1 MRPKSHLFSVL
12 SPSVPVSF
20 SSTLHSRT
28 DFYREEF
35 LKHRAC
41 LEQQREYF
49 SERAITAVD
58 GALKRILA
66 ELDQLCSCEDADS
79 RVSDLLAQFDLV
91 TRVSTWI
98 DPKTLH

>member
-1 MRPKSHLFSVL
+1 MRPKSHLFSV
-12 SPSVPVSF
+12 SQPSVSVSL
-20 SSTLHSRT
+20 SGPLHRRT

-35 LKHRAC
+35 LKHREC

-58 GALKRILA
+58 GALRRILA
-66 ELDQLCSCEDADS
+66 ELDQLCDCADADS

>member
-1 MRPKSHLFSVL
+1 MRPKSHLFSVSHHSASVSL
-12 SPSVPVSF
+12 SGP
-20 SSTLHSRT
+20 LHRRT

-41 LEQQREYF
+41 LEEQREYF

-58 GALKRILA
+58 GALRRILA
-66 ELDQLCSCEDADS
+66 ELDQLCDCDDADS

>member
-1 MRPKSHLFSVL
+1 MRPKSHLFGVFGGSA
-12 SPSVPVSF
+12 SASF
-20 SSTLHSRT
+20 PNPLHRRT

-58 GALKRILA
+58 GALKRILSD
-66 ELDQLCSCEDADS
+66 LDRLCDCEDADS
-79 RVSDLLAQFDLV
+79 RVSELLAQFDLV

>member
-1 MRPKSHLFSVL
+1 MRPKSHLLSVL
-12 SPSVPVSF
+12 NANVPVSL
-20 SSTLHSRT
+20 SNPLHRRT

-58 GALKRILA
+58 GALKRILSD
-66 ELDQLCSCEDADS
+66 LDRLCDCEDADS
-79 RVSDLLAQFDLV
+79 RVSELLAQFDLV

>member
-1 MRPKSHLFSVL
+1 MGPKLRSFHVVGRP
-12 SPSVPVSF
+12 PVPI
-20 SSTLHSRT
+20 STPTRKRT

-49 SERAITAVD
+49 SERAIADVEC
-58 GALKRILA
+58 ALARILSQ
-66 ELDQLCSCEDADS
+66 LDKLCDAEDADC
-79 RVSDLLAQFDLV
+79 RVAELLKQFDLV
-91 TRVSTWI
+91 TRLSAWI

>member
-1 MRPKSHLFSVL
+1 MRPKLQSFHVVSL
-12 SPSVPVSF
+12 PPVPI
-20 SSTLHSRT
+20 SSRTRRRT

-49 SERAITAVD
+49 SERAIADVEC
-58 GALKRILA
+58 ALSRILSQLDKLCDADDADCRVA
-66 ELDQLCSCEDADS
+66 ELLK
-79 RVSDLLAQFDLV
+79 QFDLV
-91 TRVSTWI
+91 TRLSAWI

>member
-1 MRPKSHLFSVL
+1 MRPKSHLFSVFNA
-12 SPSVPVSF
+12 SAPVSF
-20 SSTLHSRT
+20 SNPLHRRT

-58 GALKRILA
+58 GALRRILA
-66 ELDQLCSCEDADS
+66 ELDQLCDREDADS

-91 TRVSTWI
+91 TRVSAWI

>member
-12 SPSVPVSF
+12 GRSASLSLAGP
-20 SSTLHSRT
+20 LQDRT

-49 SERAITAVD
+49 SDRAITAVD
-58 GALKRILA
+58 GALRRILA
-66 ELDQLCSCEDADS
+66 ELDQLCDCEDADS